1 MIFLKIIYGMLV
13 LLNHSNK
20 LFGAPLKFA
29 PGIRAFLPP
38 HSIVLDVIQLSII
51 NDISS

>member
-1 MIFLKIIYGMLV
+1 MLV

-38 HSIVLDVIQLSII
+38 PQYSSGCNSTFNHQRYFVIVCEH
-51 NDISS
+51 